1 MFHPSNLHVEV
12 VQLQSWKYWRPLNHA
27 LHQVIQDLTLVL
39 RIRRWIM
46 FQFSTFISK
55 SKAEDVQMIMYNKSA
70 LAVKA
75 PIKLKVRP
83 LIQLT
88 KALKIGTQVVHVDP
102 AVLLKRLLVL
112 VSRAEKPDQS
122 VLN

>member
-1 MFHPSNLHVEV
+1 
-12 VQLQSWKYWRPLNHA
+12 
-27 LHQVIQDLTLVL
+27 
-39 RIRRWIM
+39 
-46 FQFSTFISK
+46 
-55 SKAEDVQMIMYNKSA
+55 MIMDNKLA

-88 KALKIGTQVVHVDP
+88 KSLKIGTQVVHVDP